1 MHFSLT
7 KKPDSRWSKIALIAL
22 TPLFLS
28 SKDSANAQLKTV
40 CDNKP
45 NYIRLTSRL
54 GPPTGFGGNYET
66 EPCGVLLNK
75 QDSSATFALEVNGKA
90 GSGMGIYF
98 YSMNR
103 TNKPKGYWASQLT
116 INGYKEVI
124 ERMLPKALSKA
135 AEVFC

>member
-7 KKPDSRWSKIALIAL
+7 KKPDSRWPKIALIAL

-66 EPCGVLLNK
+66 EICGIPLHRK
-75 QDSSATFALEVNGKA
+75 YSSATFAIEVNGKA
-90 GSGMGIYF
+90 GSGMGIY
-98 YSMNR
+98 SVNCA
-103 TNKPKGYWASQLT
+103 NKPKGYWASKLT
-116 INGYKEVI
+116 INGHKVVI
-124 ERMLPKALSKA
+124 ESMLPDALNKA
-135 AEVFC
+135 AEIFC

>member
-1 MHFSLT
+1 MNLSPSRDMTSRFSKLGLIVLT
-7 KKPDSRWSKIALIAL
+7 SLLASHIN
-22 TPLFLS
+22 
-28 SKDSANAQLKTV
+28 SANAQLRNK

-45 NYIRLTSRL
+45 NYIRLTSVL

-66 EPCGVLLNK
+66 ELCGALLNK

-90 GSGMGIYF
+90 GSGMGIY
-98 YSMNR
+98 SMNC